1 MENLMYV
8 LWVCFVLHPNVDS
21 VQETLPRDNRWC
33 AHVVHK
39 TVGNLET
46 FFQPQLLPCSP
57 NCAPQLLYR
66 THLMPTY
73 KIVYKSV
80 TQLEWRCCPGYQG
93 HNCMEVKSGE
103 RVERLPQAAV
113 PSGHFP
119 ASQGKGKELTDN
131 QKTHPWQ
138 GQTSVPRGHGD
149 AQHLEKEVQRLSQM
163 VLDMQARITD
173 MSSNLRLDFQEDAS
187 KILHTLLDQFRQPS
201 SVRGSETE
209 TMDFPSE
216 SHQRATTD
224 KLFNKINQLA
234 DEVKNR
240 SSTFNHLEER
250 VDQHDGQI
258 HLLTKVCKSCDPSA
272 ALSSG
277 AADLRTYVDE
287 NIRALRKE
295 MMEGLDIKL
304 GDLKNSCDY
313 KIMSVQDLCDSQE
326 DHYLSLTEL
335 MDSKES
341 DLRDQIQDLRTKLA
355 ECGNKTGAPPETT
368 RGLVNSSV
376 VEQNLKLKQAEAIKD
391 LRESLEDKL
400 VSMEDRF
407 SNLQSGL
414 QTDRLDVVQK
424 EVNTLRGSFQS
435 LLDRVNALDRICS
448 VEGKNKS
455 QESSKT
461 ALHAL
466 EYKVTGVE
474 DHLLNCS
481 ADMESIR
488 GDLRAVQ
495 GQVGKLEDSL
505 SNVVYEQSFIST
517 KVMGGSTLTTD
528 VHVDVADAGPSRSS
542 PRSSPVAPPPVDTP
556 LQMPLME
563 MGEAGPPATRT
574 AGAPGDK
581 VAFSVGLTRT
591 PVQGEDGVLR
601 FNQVLVNDGGHYD
614 PSTGIFTAPVNGRYL
629 LTAVLAAQE
638 GEKLEAVLSV
648 SNRSIHR
655 LHSRGQQVLTAEQC
669 ACNSP
674 ASLSLVVPMR
684 RGDGAGLAVTAGK
697 LGVSASSDF
706 LSSFSGVLFYTN
718 TSGLLPGEKKVKKG
732 GHDDMMNGNLQASK
746 V

>member
-1 MENLMYV
+1 MENFMCV
-8 LWVCFVLHPNVDS
+8 LLLCFVLLPKVDS
-21 VQETLPRDNRWC
+21 VQETLPRDKWC
-33 AHVVHK
+33 AHVVLK

-73 KIVYKSV
+73 KMVYKTV

-119 ASQGKGKELTDN
+119 ASQEEQTDN

-149 AQHLEKEVQRLSQM
+149 AQHLEEEVQRLSQI

-187 KILHTLLDQFRQPS
+187 KMLHTMLDQFRQPS
-201 SVRGSETE
+201 SVRGPETE
-209 TMDFPSE
+209 TMDFPPE
-216 SHQRATTD
+216 IHQRATTN
-224 KLFNKINQLA
+224 KLFDKINQLE
-234 DEVKNR
+234 DEMKNR
-240 SSTFNHLEER
+240 SSTFSHLEER

-277 AADLRTYVDE
+277 AADLRAYVDE

-304 GDLKNSCDY
+304 ADLKNSCDY

-341 DLRDQIQDLRTKLA
+341 DLRNQIQDLRTKLA
-355 ECGNKTGAPPETT
+355 ECGNKTGAPRENT
-368 RGLVNSSV
+368 RELVNSSV

-391 LRESLEDKL
+391 LRKSLEDKL

-414 QTDRLDVVQK
+414 QTDRLDVVQE

-455 QESSKT
+455 HQSSNT
-461 ALHAL
+461 VLHAL
-466 EYKVTGVE
+466 ENKVTGVE
-474 DHLLNCS
+474 GHLLNCS
-481 ADMESIR
+481 ANVESIR

-505 SNVVYEQSFIST
+505 SNVVYEQSFISA
-517 KVMGGSTLTTD
+517 KVMGASTLTT
-528 VHVDVADAGPSRSS
+528 GPSRSS
-542 PRSSPVAPPPVDTP
+542 PTSSPEAPPPVDTP
-556 LQMPLME
+556 LQMPLTE
-563 MGEAGPPATRT
+563 SGEAGPPATRT
-574 AGAPGDK
+574 VSRVPTPGFAVAPGDK
-581 VAFSVGLTRT
+581 MAFSVGLTRT

-614 PSTGIFTAPVNGRYL
+614 PSTGIFTAPINGRYL

-655 LHSRGQQVLTAEQC
+655 LHSRGRQVLTAEQC

-684 RGDGAGLAVTAGK
+684 RGERAGLAVTAGK

-706 LSSFSGVLFYTN
+706 LSSFSGVLLYTN

-732 GHDDMMNGNLQASK
+732 GHDDTMNGNLGA
-746 V
+746 